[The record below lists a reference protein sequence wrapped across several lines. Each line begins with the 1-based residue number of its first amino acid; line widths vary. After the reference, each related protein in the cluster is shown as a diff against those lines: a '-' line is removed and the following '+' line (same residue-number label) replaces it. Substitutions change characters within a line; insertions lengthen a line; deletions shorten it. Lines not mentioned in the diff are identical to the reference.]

1 MLLSNLTRQK
11 WLYWHSQRPSA
22 KLELFCWFL
31 TSKARW
37 HNILGT
43 ISKICRVVTA
53 SSTLAPIAWAHK
65 SNFQFISMLPKTG
78 VPYKSNG
85 YASEPDTNYDSDY
98 ALRYNSVDRKRT
110 TSTGNQNDEKWVDFI
125 WFSITKTKKAFDMAQ
140 WTPMGA
146 RSFQIWFLRAA
157 REAECHS
164 VQESAGQ
171 NRALHARKLI
181 CVGKRSEAGNN
192 RWHPASP
199 TNIDSPPPRTSGPTL
214 EPRPN
219 DWWW

>member
-1 MLLSNLTRQK
+1 
-11 WLYWHSQRPSA
+11 
-22 KLELFCWFL
+22 
-31 TSKARW
+31 
-37 HNILGT
+37 
-43 ISKICRVVTA
+43 
-53 SSTLAPIAWAHK
+53 
-65 SNFQFISMLPKTG
+65 MLPKTG

-110 TSTGNQNDEKWVDFI
+110 TSTGNQNDEKWVDLI
-125 WFSITKTKKAFDMAQ
+125 WFPITKTKKAFDMAQ

-146 RSFQIWFLRAA
+146 RSFQIWFLRTA

-192 RWHPASP
+192 RLHPASP
-199 TNIDSPPPRTSGPTL
+199 TNIDSSLPEQEWAHFRTAKWSVMIVSHFTAHVSFMTIDLLMRSKLFRNYTRHPVVTARRWNRQFHSVAYPL
-214 EPRPN
+214 YHFIFSLCHSIDCNP
-219 DWWW
+219 